1 MLLAVEGLGFI
12 IGFLIGF
19 FRKKL
24 NTETSIL
31 KKKVLILGTLC
42 LMVVFIFLGF
52 ITFIR
57 LLNPGN
63 LLMFRDYV
71 LGFLLFILLGWAIGM
86 FADWLVGKVSN

>member
-1 MLLAVEGLGFI
+1 MLLAAEGLGLF

-19 FRKKL
+19 FRKRL
-24 NTETSIL
+24 NTETSTQ
-31 KKKVLILGTLC
+31 KKKVLILGALC

-57 LLNPGN
+57 LLYPGN
-63 LLMFRDYV
+63 LLMFKDYV
-71 LGFLLFILLGWAIGM
+71 LGFLSFILLGWAIGM